1 MTTYKPNQSIAR
13 GLKILETISSHPG
26 ISTPQISAIAE
37 INRTTTYRI
46 LETLEELGYVRRR
59 NPDDAYFVTHVI
71 TELGQVND
79 TNQAQYMAV
88 LDAAAPC
95 LRQLNQEIE
104 WPASLIFPDRK
115 TMVIGETT
123 HGRSKKYVHNVG
135 IGTHVP
141 LLSSAAGRAYLSHCS
156 EAKRR
161 EILNQVRASNAD
173 LSWSQLNLKQFEKT
187 LNDIREKGYALS
199 LGETEKYLSGLAM
212 PILQNQQAVA
222 SVNIVF
228 LSGCVNKTEA
238 INKYLPMLR
247 TTIQQIEQRLEAT

>member
-13 GLKILETISSHPG
+13 GLKILQAISSHPG
-26 ISTPQISAIAE
+26 ISIAQISLITE
-37 INRTTTYRI
+37 LNRTTTYRM
-46 LETLEELGYVRRR
+46 LETLENLGYVRRR
-59 NPDDAYFVTHVI
+59 NPDDAYFVTHIV

-79 TNQAQYMAV
+79 GNEAEYMAI

-104 WPASLIFPDRK
+104 WPASLIFPDGK

-141 LLSSAAGRAYLSHCS
+141 LVSSAAGRAYLSHCS
-156 EAKRR
+156 YGERKR
-161 EILNQVRASNAD
+161 ILEQLNTSDIDA
-173 LSWSQLNLKQFEKT
+173 WSQLNLDQFE
-187 LNDIREKGYALS
+187 LILDDIRNKGYALS
-199 LGETEKYLSGLAM
+199 LGETEKWLSGLAM
-212 PILQNQQAVA
+212 PILENKHAVA

-228 LSGCVNKTEA
+228 LSGCVTKTEA
-238 INKYLPMLR
+238 IEVYLPKLR
-247 TTIQQIEQRLEAT
+247 NTVQTIEQRLQA